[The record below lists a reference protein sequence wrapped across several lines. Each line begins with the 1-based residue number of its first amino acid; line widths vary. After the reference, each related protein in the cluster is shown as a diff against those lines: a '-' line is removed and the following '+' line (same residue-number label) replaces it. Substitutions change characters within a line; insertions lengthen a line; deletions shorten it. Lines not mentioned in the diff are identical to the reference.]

1 VEGDASAT
9 AVAADASVSFGGMP
23 LQGRVLV
30 GEHDLW
36 INAVGEWFHEGQGLL
51 DALAAAKREE
61 DGVLWRELG
70 NSEGIRRN
78 FDSFFLGQ
86 VTEGPE
92 VDGVATWK
100 FEGRSTQRG

>member
-1 VEGDASAT
+1 
-9 AVAADASVSFGGMP
+9 MP